1 MGRLGSG
8 GDRAARADPAVEDAA
23 ARLGPLAVRDAP
35 LGARTTYRLG
45 GRAAL
50 LAVVNDADDLG
61 ALADAVAES
70 GVGVLVVGRGSNLL
84 VAEAGYPGLCVVLG
98 RGFETVA
105 TGDDAVVTAGGAVA
119 YPALARTTAAA
130 GLTGMEW
137 AVGIPG
143 SVGGA
148 VRMNAGGHGS
158 QTIDRLVAARIVDL
172 RGRTDRT
179 ARAGDLALSYR
190 RSGVRP
196 DEIVVSASFALGA
209 GDAAESA
216 ATIAEIVAWRRANQ
230 PAGRN
235 AGSVF
240 QNPPGDSAGR
250 LIELAGLKDLRIGG
264 ARVARRH
271 ANFIQADP
279 GASADDVY
287 RLLGEVRRLVAER
300 CGVELQVEICLVGFG
315 P

>member
-1 MGRLGSG
+1 MGRLGRRD
-8 GDRAARADPAVEDAA
+8 DRAARTDPAVEDAA

-50 LAVVNDADDLG
+50 LAFVNDEGDLG
-61 ALADAVAES
+61 TVVDAVAES
-70 GVGVLVVGRGSNLL
+70 GVGVLVLGRGSNLL
-84 VAEAGYPGLCVVLG
+84 VAEAGFPGVCVALG
-98 RGFETVA
+98 RGFEAVA

-119 YPALARTTAAA
+119 YPALARATAAA

-158 QTIDRLVAARIVDL
+158 QTTDRVVAARVVDL
-172 RGRTDRT
+172 RARTDRT
-179 ARAGDLALSYR
+179 VGVGDLALAYR
-190 RSGVRP
+190 HSAVRP
-196 DEIVVSASFALGA
+196 DEIVVSASFALSF

-216 ATIAEIVAWRRANQ
+216 AAIAEIVAWRRANQ

-271 ANFIQADP
+271 ANFIQAGP

-287 RLLGEVRRLVAER
+287 HLLGEVRRLVAER

>member
-1 MGRLGSG
+1 M
-8 GDRAARADPAVEDAA
+8 EDAA

-50 LAVVNDADDLG
+50 LAVVNDEDDLG
-61 ALADAVAES
+61 AVADAVAES

-84 VAEAGYPGLCVVLG
+84 VAETGYPGLCVVLG

-105 TGDDAVVTAGGAVA
+105 TGDDAVVAGGAVA
-119 YPALARTTAAA
+119 YPALARGTAAA

-158 QTIDRLVAARIVDL
+158 QTTDRLVAARIVDL
-172 RGRTDRT
+172 RERTDRT
-179 ARAGDLALSYR
+179 ARPGDLALSYR

-196 DEIVVSASFALGA
+196 DEIVVSASFALA
-209 GDAAESA
+209 PGDAAESA

-250 LIELAGLKDLRIGG
+250 LIELAGLKDLRIGK

-287 RLLGEVRRLVAER
+287 RLLCEVRRLVVER
-300 CGVELQVEICLVGFG
+300 CDVELQVELCLVGFG